1 MRRWTHSTI
10 FEILINGRNSFFNWS
25 LHWRCCP
32 DWGKKLQR
40 ANEKRSEN
48 KQIQVL
54 LLFGEGD
61 VACFLDQSLRFGSER
76 QRNPILHLTFD
87 WTLCWF
93 QFSISSA
100 VSDYQ
105 VRIKTGNLKNAG
117 TDSNIYL
124 QVFGDKGD
132 TGVIELKQICDTK
145 DKFQRGMNTKINLQ
159 TVDVGNVSL
168 NMFLVVHQLA
178 VSRCFWWEVYRF
190 HKIGDDSGIYEKC
203 ENCKTCLQPF
213 RSLSLFYAKT
223 KMVTLLKANMYFCK
237 SSFSNSG

>member
-1 MRRWTHSTI
+1 MIEHCVDS
-10 FEILINGRNSFFNWS
+10 N
-25 LHWRCCP
+25 
-32 DWGKKLQR
+32 
-40 ANEKRSEN
+40 
-48 KQIQVL
+48 
-54 LLFGEGD
+54 
-61 VACFLDQSLRFGSER
+61 
-76 QRNPILHLTFD
+76 
-87 WTLCWF
+87 
-93 QFSISSA
+93 FSISSA

-178 VSRCFWWEVYRF
+178 VSRCF
-190 HKIGDDSGIYEKC
+190 
-203 ENCKTCLQPF
+203 
-213 RSLSLFYAKT
+213 
-223 KMVTLLKANMYFCK
+223 
-237 SSFSNSG
+237 